1 MHTHNV
7 WRTVIQAIIF
17 LWVVFESSGGDTCL
31 NPSTWKPEKG
41 GSWLW
46 GQSGLHSG
54 ILSKNTILADLPGPW
69 RVAYTVHTSMSLFL
83 CLRCRIVGRSL
94 WACLTAARGLSESLK
109 ETMGST
115 IADLFISCF
124 VLCYLLVLGFVYISN
139 LFILENIDADGQGF
153 CQGGFSID
161 FTKVSSHSRQIQI
174 FFTDSTGFKNTRSL
188 L

>member
-1 MHTHNV
+1 M
-7 WRTVIQAIIF
+7 
-17 LWVVFESSGGDTCL
+17 
-31 NPSTWKPEKG
+31 
-41 GSWLW
+41 
-46 GQSGLHSG
+46 
-54 ILSKNTILADLPGPW
+54 
-69 RVAYTVHTSMSLFL
+69 
-83 CLRCRIVGRSL
+83 
-94 WACLTAARGLSESLK
+94 ARGLSESLK

-161 FTKVSSHSRQIQI
+161 FTKVSSHFRQIQI

-188 L
+188 LQRLYNYHVLMKIVMKPSVHFAIL